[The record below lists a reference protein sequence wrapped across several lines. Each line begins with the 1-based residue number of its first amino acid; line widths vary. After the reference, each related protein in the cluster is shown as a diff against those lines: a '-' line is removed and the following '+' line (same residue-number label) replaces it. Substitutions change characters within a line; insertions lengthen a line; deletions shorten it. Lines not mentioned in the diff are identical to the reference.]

1 MLALFGGRQAVQ
13 PDVLLL
19 ACPRRIVEGIAC
31 TWACRHDP
39 PRCGDRS
46 PWLRSEWQATLIEA
60 ALVVQDVLR
69 DISEVDVQVATAP
82 SRRCALVGIRI
93 HEPELHILDVRRL
106 EVRLVDLAHDAR
118 PASTRIADLPV
129 GCEARRIEVVR
140 AKLLGIEAER
150 EGRDIA
156 R

>member
-1 MLALFGGRQAVQ
+1 MLALFGGRQAIQ

-19 ACPRRIVEGIAC
+19 SRSSSIVEGIAC
-31 TWACRHDP
+31 TRACRHDP

-46 PWLRSEWQATLIEA
+46 PWLRREWQATLVEA
-60 ALVVQDVLR
+60 ALVMQDVLR

-93 HEPELHILDVRRL
+93 HEPELHVLDVRCL

-118 PASTRIADLPV
+118 PASTGVTDLPI
-129 GCEARRIEVVR
+129 GSEARSIEVVR
-140 AKLLGIEAER
+140 AELFGVEAER
-150 EGRDIA
+150 EGGDVA

>member
-19 ACPRRIVEGIAC
+19 ACPRRVVEGIAC
-31 TWACRHDP
+31 TRACRHDP

-46 PWLRSEWQATLIEA
+46 PRLRCERQATLVEA
-60 ALVVQDVLR
+60 SLVVQDVLR

-82 SRRCALVGIRI
+82 CWGRALVGIRI
-93 HEPELHILDVRRL
+93 HEPELHVLDVRCL

-118 PASTRIADLPV
+118 PASTGITDLPV
-129 GCEARRIEVVR
+129 GCEARGIEVVR
-140 AKLLGIEAER
+140 AELLGVEAE
-150 EGRDIA
+150 
-156 R
+156 

>member
-19 ACPRRIVEGIAC
+19 ACPRRVVEGIAC
-31 TWACRHDP
+31 TRACRHDP

-46 PWLRSEWQATLIEA
+46 PWLGCEWQATLVEA

-82 SRRCALVGIRI
+82 CWGRTLVGIGI
-93 HEPELHILDVRRL
+93 HEPELHILDVRCL
-106 EVRLVDLAHDAR
+106 EVRLVDLAHDTR
-118 PASTRIADLPV
+118 PAPTRIADLPI
-129 GCEARRIEVVR
+129 GCEARRIEVVW

-150 EGRDIA
+150 EGGDVA

>member
-1 MLALFGGRQAVQ
+1 M
-13 PDVLLL
+13 
-19 ACPRRIVEGIAC
+19 
-31 TWACRHDP
+31 
-39 PRCGDRS
+39 
-46 PWLRSEWQATLIEA
+46 
-60 ALVVQDVLR
+60 QDVLR

-82 SRRCALVGIRI
+82 CWGCTLVGIRI
-93 HEPELHILDVRRL
+93 HEPELHVLHVRCL

-118 PASTRIADLPV
+118 PAPTDIADLPV

-150 EGRDIA
+150 EGGDVA

>member
-19 ACPRRIVEGIAC
+19 SRPRSIVEGIAC
-31 TWACRHDP
+31 TRACRHDP

-46 PWLRSEWQATLIEA
+46 PWLRRQRQATLVEA
-60 ALVVQDVLR
+60 ALVMQDVLR

-93 HEPELHILDVRRL
+93 HKPELHVLDVRCL
-106 EVRLVDLAHDAR
+106 EVRLVDLAHDAC
-118 PASTRIADLPV
+118 PAPTRIADLPI
-129 GCEARRIEVVR
+129 GREASCIEVVR
-140 AKLLGIEAER
+140 AELLGIEAER
-150 EGRDIA
+150 EGGDIA

>member
-1 MLALFGGRQAVQ
+1 MLALFGGRQAIQ

-31 TWACRHDP
+31 TRACRHDP

-46 PWLRSEWQATLIEA
+46 PRLRREWQATLVEA
-60 ALVVQDVLR
+60 SLVVQDVLR

-93 HEPELHILDVRRL
+93 HEPELHVLDVRCL
-106 EVRLVDLAHDAR
+106 EVRLIDLAHDAC
-118 PASTRIADLPV
+118 PAPTGVADLPI
-129 GCEARRIEVVR
+129 GSEARGIEVVR
-140 AKLLGIEAER
+140 AELFGVEAE
-150 EGRDIA
+150 
-156 R
+156 

>member
-1 MLALFGGRQAVQ
+1 MLTLFGGRQAIQ

-31 TWACRHDP
+31 TRACRHDP

-46 PWLRSEWQATLIEA
+46 PWLRSEWQPTLVEA
-60 ALVVQDVLR
+60 SLVMQYILR

-82 SRRCALVGIRI
+82 SRRHTLVGIRI
-93 HEPELHILDVRRL
+93 HEPELHVLDVRCL
-106 EVRLVDLAHDAR
+106 EVRLVDLAHDAC
-118 PASTRIADLPV
+118 PASTDITDLPV

-140 AKLLGIEAER
+140 AQLLGIEAER
-150 EGRDIA
+150 EGGDIA

>member
-1 MLALFGGRQAVQ
+1 MLALFGGRQAIQ

-19 ACPRRIVEGIAC
+19 SRSSSIVEGIAC
-31 TWACRHDP
+31 TRACRHDP

-46 PWLRSEWQATLIEA
+46 PWLRREWQATLVEA
-60 ALVVQDVLR
+60 SLVVQDVLR

-93 HEPELHILDVRRL
+93 HEPELHVLDVRCL

-118 PASTRIADLPV
+118 PASTGIADLPV
-129 GCEARRIEVVR
+129 GCEARCIEVVR
-140 AKLLGIEAER
+140 AELFGVEAE
-150 EGRDIA
+150 
-156 R
+156 